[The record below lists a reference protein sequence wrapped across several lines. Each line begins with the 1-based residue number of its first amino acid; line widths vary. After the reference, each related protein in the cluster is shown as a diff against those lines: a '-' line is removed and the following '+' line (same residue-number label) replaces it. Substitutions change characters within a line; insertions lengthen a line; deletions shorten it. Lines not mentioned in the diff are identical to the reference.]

1 MDFTL
6 SLLAWGMDVKN
17 DGSDSKTSN
26 SFNSDSCF
34 DKKISYPKD
43 NREDVVMAKPI
54 PVNFSPAKFA
64 FFYNDMN
71 VNSTEP
77 SQMDSYDRERFKNDK
92 ASFFRTDVLLSP
104 KYRGKVNP
112 FDSSFEDFETQLTK
126 IDSIPIK
133 SDESLDYI
141 TEKKDASGLSSQDTC
156 STLSAETDTPSN
168 TPDHSIFTLI
178 SPSKFKPRL
187 KDNRLSISSDSKVEL
202 MKSQLRTNHKEEGND
217 NEDEGE
223 KTPTSQSFHD
233 ISEEFLAKHDL
244 DLVSSNLKKVDKYST
259 IATFNLEKN
268 SPDEVD
274 DSSCLRRIQ
283 KLKSIRAGNLTSRFS
298 KSQETYQ
305 MQSDPDDTSDLDL
318 DMSRKED
325 FDFDDESVAISLD
338 PMDGNYD
345 STSLVSDNTE
355 NCTAAPHVEAQCES
369 EPPNRS
375 ISLSSDDADEDDV
388 ISSDLVFFVRN
399 FDRQTAREGRFQE
412 GKNIKMGVE
421 KIPNDEEF
429 ILGNSVQTKK
439 KFKKNF
445 QLPTEERLSPT
456 KHQNGNKPERSTA
469 SCQHGNVES
478 SPTSPLKKYTSVLS
492 KNISLKSPLPLF
504 SLPADQESDPENFVE
519 SPEVD
524 ETFKHFSKSS
534 ASPTSSCRTKQAS
547 PEPCLISDR
556 KPLDEN
562 NPEESA
568 SRDVDSEGDSSSDSN
583 EYLGGLTA
591 GQRMLLADFKF
602 GSQRGS
608 REKERP
614 SAARLAKRLYHLHGF
629 KRSDITRHLSKRSVN

>member
-1 MDFTL
+1 M

-26 SFNSDSCF
+26 SFNSESCF
-34 DKKISYPKD
+34 DKKISYSKD
-43 NREDVVMAKPI
+43 IQEDVMAKPMPI
-54 PVNFSPAKFA
+54 NFSPAKFA
-64 FFYNDMN
+64 FFYNDTN
-71 VNSTEP
+71 VNSTEQ

-133 SDESLDYI
+133 SDESLDDI
-141 TEKKDASGLSSQDTC
+141 TEKRDASDLSSQDTC

-178 SPSKFKPRL
+178 SPSKFKPRP

-202 MKSQLRTNHKEEGND
+202 MKSQSRTNHKEEEND
-217 NEDEGE
+217 DEDEGE
-223 KTPTSQSFHD
+223 RTPTSQSFHD

-244 DLVSSNLKKVDKYST
+244 DLGLSNLKKGDKYST
-259 IATFNLEKN
+259 IATFSLEKN

-283 KLKSIRAGNLTSRFS
+283 KLKNIRAGNLTSRFS

-305 MQSDPDDTSDLDL
+305 MQSDPDDASDLDA
-318 DMSRKED
+318 SRKED

-355 NCTAAPHVEAQCES
+355 NCTSVPRVEARCES
-369 EPPNRS
+369 EPPDRS
-375 ISLSSDDADEDDV
+375 ASLSSDDADEDDV

-399 FDRQTAREGRFQE
+399 FDRQTARDGRFQE
-412 GKNIKMGVE
+412 GKNMKMGVE
-421 KIPNDEEF
+421 KIPNDDEF

-456 KHQNGNKPERSTA
+456 KHQNGNKPERLTG
-469 SCQHGNVES
+469 SCQHGNAES
-478 SPTSPLKKYTSVLS
+478 SPTSPLKKHNPILS
-492 KNISLKSPLPLF
+492 KNTSLKSPMPLF

-519 SPEVD
+519 SPETD
-524 ETFKHFSKSS
+524 ESSKHFSKSS
-534 ASPTSSCRTKQAS
+534 ASPTSSCRTKQHS

-562 NPEESA
+562 SAEESP
-568 SRDVDSEGDSSSDSN
+568 RDVDSEGNPGFVDSN
-583 EYLGGLTA
+583 ENLGGLTA

-629 KRSDITRHLSKRSVN
+629 KRSDITRHLSKRLVN